1 MNAEQKRNSPLEK
14 NSQIDA
20 KAQLK
25 ERLIWQHLTQKK
37 IKKKLNAVLKKIT
50 VDLIQN
56 IESLP
61 EKGTI
66 S

>member
-50 VDLIQN
+50 VDK
-56 IESLP
+56 P
-61 EKGTI
+61 
-66 S
+66 